1 MRGRGSAMVRAN
13 SSGGHDVTLPD
24 LAAIGGFVSS
34 LAVVATLAFL
44 VLQMRQADKN
54 QKALLQQGRSAR
66 VTELI
71 LKRTEPELSKALTRG
86 LQADL
91 SIDDC
96 QVEAINAFFAALF
109 WSIED
114 SFLQY
119 RAGLLL
125 STSWE
130 ADAATL
136 RGLFCVPACRVAW
149 VMNRDLMSGD
159 YRNYVDALMR
169 DIKPRA
175 ASDTLATWKTL
186 MSREL
191 EAVA

>member
-1 MRGRGSAMVRAN
+1 MSL
-13 SSGGHDVTLPD
+13 SD
-24 LAAIGGFVSS
+24 LAAIGSFVSGV
-34 LAVVATLAFL
+34 AVVATLAFL
-44 VLQMRQADKN
+44 VLQLRQADKN

-91 SIDDC
+91 SIDDF

-130 ADAATL
+130 TDAATL
-136 RGLFCVPACRVAW
+136 RGFFCVPACRVAW
-149 VMNRDLMSGD
+149 TMNRELMSGE
-159 YRNYVDALMR
+159 YRDHVDGLMR

-175 ASDTLATWKTL
+175 PSDTLATWRTL

-191 EAVA
+191 AAVV

>member
-1 MRGRGSAMVRAN
+1 M
-13 SSGGHDVTLPD
+13 TLAD
-24 LAAIGGFVSS
+24 LSS
-34 LAVVATLAFL
+34 LGSFISGLAVIITLIFL
-44 VLQMRQADKN
+44 LLQMRQSDKN

-71 LKRTEPELSKALTRG
+71 LKRTDPELSRALTRG
-86 LQADL
+86 LHADL
-91 SIDDC
+91 TIEGF
-96 QVEAINAFFAALF
+96 QVESINAFFAALF

-130 ADAATL
+130 TDAATL
-136 RGLFCVPACRVAW
+136 RGFFSVPACRVAW

-191 EAVA
+191 AAVA

>member
-1 MRGRGSAMVRAN
+1 
-13 SSGGHDVTLPD
+13 VTLSD
-24 LAAIGGFVSS
+24 LAAIGSFVSS
-34 LAVVATLAFL
+34 AAVVATLAFL
-44 VLQMRQADKN
+44 VLQMRQANKN

-66 VTELI
+66 VTALI

-91 SIDDC
+91 AIEDC

-125 STSWE
+125 PTSWE
-130 ADAATL
+130 TDAATL
-136 RGLFCVPACRVAW
+136 RGFFAVPACRVAW
-149 VMNRDLMSGD
+149 TMNRDLMGGE
-159 YRNYVDALMR
+159 YREHVDALMR
-169 DIKPRA
+169 GIKPQGP
-175 ASDTLATWKTL
+175 SDILATWRTL
-186 MSREL
+186 MSHEL
-191 EAVA
+191 AAVA

>member
-1 MRGRGSAMVRAN
+1 M
-13 SSGGHDVTLPD
+13 TLSD

-86 LQADL
+86 LHADL
-91 SIDDC
+91 AIEDW
-96 QVEAINAFFAALF
+96 QVEGVNAFFAALF

-130 ADAATL
+130 TDAATL
-136 RGLFCVPACRVAW
+136 RGFFAVPACRVAW
-149 VMNRDLMSGD
+149 AMNRDLMSGD
-159 YRNYVDALMR
+159 YRDYVDGLAR
-169 DIKPRA
+169 EVKPQA
-175 ASDTLATWKTL
+175 PSGILATWRAL
-186 MSREL
+186 MSQEL
-191 EAVA
+191 EAAAGHMSVA

>member
-1 MRGRGSAMVRAN
+1 M
-13 SSGGHDVTLPD
+13 TLAD
-24 LAAIGGFVSS
+24 LSS
-34 LAVVATLAFL
+34 LGSFISGLAVIITLIFL
-44 VLQMRQADKN
+44 LLQMRQTDKN

-71 LKRTEPELSKALTRG
+71 LKRTDPELSKALTRG
-86 LQADL
+86 LHADL
-91 SIDDC
+91 TIEGF
-96 QVEAINAFFAALF
+96 QVESINAFFAALF

-130 ADAATL
+130 TDAATL
-136 RGLFCVPACRVAW
+136 RGFFSVPACRVAW

-159 YRNYVDALMR
+159 YRNYVDAPMR

-175 ASDTLATWKTL
+175 ASDTLATWKIL

-191 EAVA
+191 AAVA

>member
-1 MRGRGSAMVRAN
+1 MTLADLSSLGS
-13 SSGGHDVTLPD
+13 
-24 LAAIGGFVSS
+24 FVSG
-34 LAVVATLAFL
+34 LAVIGTLIFL
-44 VLQMRQADKN
+44 LLQMRQTDKN

-71 LKRTEPELSKALTRG
+71 LRRTEPELSKALTRG

-91 SIDDC
+91 TLDGS
-96 QVEAINAFFAALF
+96 QVESMNAFFAALF

-119 RAGLLL
+119 RAGLLIL
-125 STSWE
+125 TSWE
-130 ADAATL
+130 TDDATL
-136 RGLFCVPACRVAW
+136 RGFFAVPACRVAW
-149 VMNRDLMSGD
+149 TMNRHLMSGS
-159 YRNYVDALMR
+159 YRDYVDALMR

-175 ASDTLATWKTL
+175 AYDALATWKTL

-191 EAVA
+191 ASVA

>member
-1 MRGRGSAMVRAN
+1 MSLADLSSLGSFI
-13 SSGGHDVTLPD
+13 SG
-24 LAAIGGFVSS
+24 
-34 LAVVATLAFL
+34 LAVVITLIFL
-44 VLQMRQADKN
+44 LLQMRQTDKN

-91 SIDDC
+91 TIDES
-96 QVEAINAFFAALF
+96 QVESINAFFAALF

-114 SFLQY
+114 SFLQS

-130 ADAATL
+130 TDDATL
-136 RGLFCVPACRVAW
+136 RGFFAVPACRVAW
-149 VMNRDLMSGD
+149 IMNRDLMSGA

-186 MSREL
+186 MSQEL
-191 EAVA
+191 AAVAQIDR

>member
-1 MRGRGSAMVRAN
+1 M
-13 SSGGHDVTLPD
+13 TLSD
-24 LAAIGGFVSS
+24 LAAVGSFVSGV
-34 LAVVATLAFL
+34 AVVATLAFL
-44 VLQMRQADKN
+44 VLQMRQANKN

-91 SIDDC
+91 AIEDF
-96 QVEAINAFFAALF
+96 QVEAVNAFFAALF

-130 ADAATL
+130 TDAATL
-136 RGLFCVPACRVAW
+136 RGFLAVPACRVAW
-149 VMNRDLMSGD
+149 TMNRDLMSGE
-159 YRNYVDALMR
+159 YREHVDALIR
-169 DIKPRA
+169 DIRPRA
-175 ASDTLATWKTL
+175 PSDSLATWREL

-191 EAVA
+191 AAVA